1 MNIFMEQNMTNKLP
15 IVYRNSGKEICT
27 CGNHIVFQK
36 INPAEYILSDSY
48 LDGFRKGYEQKYFDN
63 KYFYCPVCGNF
74 GITPSINLVDN
85 NPKAKE
91 IFNSNKPTIEKVL
104 LSLYSICN
112 DKDTL
117 FDIYLYYDLNNNKE
131 QAQKCRNEFI
141 KLYFNTDDI
150 DTKFVLLDM
159 LRRNVDK
166 HNFKLMVKKIMGKVN
181 QYTSPN
187 TEKASEIIRTQKL
200 LLKLKNIERV

>member
-1 MNIFMEQNMTNKLP
+1 MEQTMIDKLT
-15 IVYRNSGKEICT
+15 IVYRDSGKEICT

-36 INPAEYILSDSY
+36 INQTEYMMSDSC

-74 GITPSINLVDN
+74 GTTPSINLVDN

-91 IFNSNKPTIEKVL
+91 IFNSNKSTIEKVL

-131 QAQKCRNEFI
+131 QAQKYRNEFI

-150 DTKFVLLDM
+150 DTEFVLLDM
-159 LRRNVDK
+159 LRKNVDK
-166 HNFKLMVKKIMGKVN
+166 HNFKLMVKKIMSKVN

-187 TEKASEIIRTQKL
+187 TEKASKIIQTQKL
-200 LLKLKNIERV
+200 LLKSKNTERV

>member
-1 MNIFMEQNMTNKLP
+1 MYN
-15 IVYRNSGKEICT
+15 
-27 CGNHIVFQK
+27 
-36 INPAEYILSDSY
+36 
-48 LDGFRKGYEQKYFDN
+48 
-63 KYFYCPVCGNF
+63 
-74 GITPSINLVDN
+74 
-85 NPKAKE
+85 
-91 IFNSNKPTIEKVL
+91 
-104 LSLYSICN
+104 ICN

-200 LLKLKNIERV
+200 LLKSKNTERV

>member
-1 MNIFMEQNMTNKLP
+1 MIDKLT
-15 IVYRNSGKEICT
+15 IVYRDSGKEICT
-27 CGNHIVFQK
+27 CGNRIVFQK
-36 INPAEYILSDSY
+36 INQTEYMMSDSY

-91 IFNSNKPTIEKVL
+91 IFNSNKSTIEKVL

-187 TEKASEIIRTQKL
+187 TEKASEIIQTQKL

>member
-1 MNIFMEQNMTNKLP
+1 MIDKLT
-15 IVYRNSGKEICT
+15 IVYRDSGKEICT
-27 CGNHIVFQK
+27 CGNRIVFQK
-36 INPAEYILSDSY
+36 INQTEYMMSDSY

-91 IFNSNKPTIEKVL
+91 IFNSNKSTIEKVL

-131 QAQKCRNEFI
+131 QAQKYRNEFI

-150 DTKFVLLDM
+150 DTEFVLLDM

-166 HNFKLMVKKIMGKVN
+166 YNVKPRVKKIMGKVS
-181 QYTSPN
+181 QDTSPN

-200 LLKLKNIERV
+200 LLKSKNTERV